1 MSPEGLAVTCPVAHS
16 ALVTLT
22 HPDRPVAPPAVVD
35 VSVWDGAAWRE
46 HQDVVLRDGLVAE
59 IRDHRAGTAGLD
71 GRGAHLLPGFVNTH
85 THLQQA
91 TCRGVGEGQ
100 PLLAWLLS
108 VGEHMAA
115 VTPRTAYLAAV
126 AGALDGLHSGTTTLV
141 EHMWPHPSEE
151 VHDAV
156 VRALE
161 DVGVRALLG
170 RGVAD
175 RGDPTRKWGFDP
187 RLMQPLED
195 VFEHVD
201 RLRSRT
207 VGSRIRPALAVPNP
221 RSLTPEGMR
230 AVHDFATDR
239 DLRISIHLLETSTDD
254 EMCRRHAGTGAV
266 DYLARAGF
274 LSDRVL
280 TVHGVALG
288 PEDIA
293 TLAATGAAV
302 SHNPVSN
309 MRLGSGIA
317 PVPALL
323 AAGVPVGL
331 GLDGAASNDRQ
342 DMLETVRLTA
352 YLQRAAHQRADV
364 LGFPEV
370 VSMAVDGAS
379 DVLGLPARPGGGVTA
394 GTPADLTLIRF
405 TRDIGCLPVR
415 EPGAALLTT
424 GSPRIVD
431 TVLVDGEV
439 VLADGRSTRIDEERL
454 VTALQEL
461 APH

>member
-1 MSPEGLAVTCPVAHS
+1 MLTPPVVAQS
-16 ALVTLT
+16 ARVTLT
-22 HPDRPVAPPAVVD
+22 QPGAPLVPPAVVD
-35 VSVWDGAAWRE
+35 VTVWDGTAWRE
-46 HQDVVLRDGLVAE
+46 HQDVVLRDGLVAAL
-59 IRDHRAGTAGLD
+59 RDHLPGTVGLD

-115 VTPRTAYLAAV
+115 VTPRSAYLAAV
-126 AGALDGLHSGTTTLV
+126 AGALDGLHSGTTTLL

-170 RGVAD
+170 RGIAD

-187 RLMQPLED
+187 RLMQPLDD
-195 VFEHVD
+195 VFDHVQ
-201 RLRSRT
+201 RLGSRT
-207 VGSRIRPALAVPNP
+207 TGSRLRPALAVPNP

-230 AVHDFATDR
+230 AVQAFAVEHD
-239 DLRISIHLLETSTDD
+239 LLISIHLLETTTDD
-254 EMCRRHAGTGAV
+254 EMCRQHAGVGAV
-266 DYLARAGF
+266 EYLADAGF

-280 TVHGVALG
+280 TVHGVALS
-288 PEDIA
+288 PTDIA
-293 TLAATGAAV
+293 TLAATRAGV

-317 PVPALL
+317 PVLDLL

-331 GLDGAASNDRQ
+331 GVDGAASNDRQ
-342 DMLETVRLTA
+342 DMLETFRTTA
-352 YLQRAAHQRADV
+352 YLQRALHRRADA

-370 VSMAVDGAS
+370 VAMAVDGAS
-379 DVLGLPARPGGGVTA
+379 GVLGLPGRPGGGVTV
-394 GTPADLTLIRF
+394 GTPANLTLVRF
-405 TRDIGCLPVR
+405 DRDIGCLPVL

-439 VLADGRSTRIDEERL
+439 VLADGRSTRIDEDRL
-454 VTALQEL
+454 VAALKEL
-461 APH
+461 APL